1 MGILEQE
8 NEGMLVRNKA
18 SSKRLHP
25 SGGLDF
31 GQTYNQVTNI
41 KMYPMDVKSV
51 FLKSKINELIFME
64 QLQGFED
71 IKRQSFVQVEQWSIS
86 FEAST

>member
-18 SSKRLHP
+18 SSKGLHP

-31 GQTYNQVTNI
+31 GQTYTPVTII
-41 KMYPMDVKSV
+41 KMYPINTKSV
-51 FLKSKINELIFME
+51 FLNGKINELIFME

-71 IKRQSFVQVEQWSIS
+71 IRRQSFVQVEQWSIW

>member
-1 MGILEQE
+1 
-8 NEGMLVRNKA
+8 
-18 SSKRLHP
+18 
-25 SGGLDF
+25 
-31 GQTYNQVTNI
+31 
-41 KMYPMDVKSV
+41 MYPMDVKSV